1 MNFEECKL
9 ATAMMQVHRTQAE
22 LRGEPYL
29 PLYPVSAGGR
39 GWITGSACWMLC
51 NVGKALVSAGKR
63 LESYGIPPVL
73 PTHNRAAR
81 TG

>member
-22 LRGEPYL
+22 LRGEPDL
-29 PLYPVSAGGR
+29 PLYPVSSGGR
-39 GWITGSACWMLC
+39 GWVTGSACWLVSS
-51 NVGKALVSAGKR
+51 VGKALVVAGR
-63 LESYGIPPVL
+63 QLESLGVPSAL
-73 PTHNRAAR
+73 PTGNRAVR